1 MNGEAAGP
9 AGHPR
14 GADDLEALRKI
25 AQIGYALYAA
35 SLAFGVTSLAAII
48 LDYVK
53 RDDARGTWLE
63 SHFAWQIRTFW
74 WSLLI
79 AAVGVILFFVLVGW
93 AILAAGLV
101 WYIYRIVKGWL
112 RLSEYRTIE

>member
-1 MNGEAAGP
+1 MNEEAGGP
-9 AGHPR
+9 AGHSR
-14 GADDLEALRKI
+14 REGDLEALRKI
-25 AQIGYALYAA
+25 ALIGYALYAA
-35 SLAFGVTSLAAII
+35 SLVFGVTALAAII

-79 AAVGVILFFVLVGW
+79 GTVGVILLFVLIGW
-93 AILAAGLV
+93 AVLAAGLV
-101 WYIYRIVKGWL
+101 WFVYRIVKGWL
-112 RLSEYRTIE
+112 RLSENRTME